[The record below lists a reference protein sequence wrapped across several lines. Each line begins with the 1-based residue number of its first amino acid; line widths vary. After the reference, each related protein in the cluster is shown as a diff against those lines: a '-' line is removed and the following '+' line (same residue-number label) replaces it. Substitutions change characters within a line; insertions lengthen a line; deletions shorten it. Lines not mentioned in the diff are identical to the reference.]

1 MYCCCRPPIAQ
12 LGANCQSRKFYV
24 QFRSQQILRAIAI
37 IVRGLVR
44 SHGEADKVNESIQER
59 TRSRDLEPD
68 IANTL
73 DRIHAARSS
82 APYSLCK
89 EDELRARLEPFL
101 SNEGVC
107 NPQIENLRRLA
118 GGASK
123 EQFVFTLT
131 AEDRPPVNCVLRL
144 EPIEGVALTSRQREL
159 EAMRAVSCVAPV
171 PEVLWID
178 PDGAALG
185 RPALITTF
193 VDGVTKPS
201 NSSSN
206 VTGFGTVLSESLRRK
221 LVGPFIEHLKA
232 IHATDI
238 RSPDLKSFQIPD
250 ADPQQAARW
259 QLNWWTTVWHNDAL
273 RGIPVLGLAERWMRD
288 NLPKTAGLVLTHGD
302 YRTGN
307 YLFNEETGA
316 ITAILDW
323 EFTHVG
329 DYHED
334 LAWISLRPWSHIEN
348 GISLSSGLL
357 PYADLATRY
366 TAATGREI
374 DRETLHFYQILCLY
388 KCSVICLG
396 SGLRSAFEAHN
407 HQDALMSWLAP
418 AGYVFLNEL
427 IDVIDKGPA
436 L

>member
-1 MYCCCRPPIAQ
+1 MTGSLLRRQIP
-12 LGANCQSRKFYV
+12 LANEVS
-24 QFRSQQILRAIAI
+24 L
-37 IVRGLVR
+37 
-44 SHGEADKVNESIQER
+44 VNESNQQVAHG
-59 TRSRDLEPD
+59 RDLEPD

-73 DRIHAARSS
+73 ERIHAARAS

-89 EDELRARLEPFL
+89 EHELRARLEPFL
-101 SNEGVC
+101 TSEGVH
-107 NPQIENLRRLA
+107 NPQVEDLRRLA

-131 AEDRPPVNCVLRL
+131 ADGQSSRRCVLRL
-144 EPIEGVALTSRQREL
+144 EPVEGVAITSRQREL

-178 PDGAALG
+178 PDGTALG
-185 RPALITTF
+185 RPALITAF
-193 VDGVTKPS
+193 VDGVSKPS

-206 VTGFGTVLSESLRRK
+206 ITGFGTVLSESLREQ
-221 LVGPFIEHLKA
+221 LVGPFIDHLKA

-238 RSPDLKSFQIPD
+238 LSADLQSFQIPD

-259 QLNWWTTVWHNDAL
+259 QVNWWTTVWHNDAL
-273 RGIPVLGLAERWMRD
+273 RGIPVLGLAERWMRN
-288 NLPKTAGLVLTHGD
+288 NLPKTSGLVLLHGD

-323 EFTHVG
+323 EFTHIG

-348 GISLSSGLL
+348 ETSLASSLL
-357 PYADLATRY
+357 PYEDLATRY
-366 TAATGREI
+366 TAVTGREV
-374 DRETLHFYQILCLY
+374 DPATLHFYQILCLY

-396 SGLRSAFEAHN
+396 SGLRSAHEAHN

-427 IDVIDKGPA
+427 IEVIDNGPA